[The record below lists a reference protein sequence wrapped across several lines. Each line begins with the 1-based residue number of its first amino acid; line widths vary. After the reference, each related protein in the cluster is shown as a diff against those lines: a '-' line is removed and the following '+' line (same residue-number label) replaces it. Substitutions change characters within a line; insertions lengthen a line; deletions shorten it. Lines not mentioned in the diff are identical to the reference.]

1 MTTPPASSQSLVQ
14 LPGREGRSGQPLETS
29 HPVMEGRC
37 PLFSFPHRQE
47 NWAWLVLL
55 LTPAC
60 VYGTEAAVL
69 LCCHVLSAQRQ
80 GLLLWSTTLTSVLP
94 HSRLSAPLSKVL
106 SPSASHLDPTA
117 TTGAIESMAHGM
129 PVVLC
134 PWEPGTGANPL
145 PWTKPA
151 SSFRALQPR
160 DAQHPALLPRSSGG
174 GCLPAVQTQWA
185 GLGASQGRSAWTQ
198 FSSRMSGDW
207 NSWPRRYASRPSP
220 E

>member
-151 SSFRALQPR
+151 SSVLSSPEMPSTLLCSPERQVGAASLPCRLGGPVWEPVRA
-160 DAQHPALLPRSSGG
+160 
-174 GCLPAVQTQWA
+174 AVP
-185 GLGASQGRSAWTQ
+185 GP
-198 FSSRMSGDW
+198 SSRPG
-207 NSWPRRYASRPSP
+207 
-220 E
+220 

>member
-60 VYGTEAAVL
+60 VYGTEATVL

-151 SSFRALQPR
+151 SSVLSSPEMPSTLLCSPDRQVGAASLPCRLGGPVWEPVRA
-160 DAQHPALLPRSSGG
+160 
-174 GCLPAVQTQWA
+174 AVP
-185 GLGASQGRSAWTQ
+185 GP
-198 FSSRMSGDW
+198 SSRPG
-207 NSWPRRYASRPSP
+207 
-220 E
+220 